1 MQDQKVKEVEQIIDR
16 YKKLYPG
23 LIYDTLAELGYPNQ
37 VCSLDIKP
45 LRDDMV
51 LAGPAFTMKGRSSDE
66 KFEEGVQIKKLL
78 SMVNEMS
85 YPSIL
90 VIDTGGDTRCAH
102 HGELL
107 AISSRAHGT
116 LGALIDGGTR
126 DSRFLLEM
134 DYPVFSRYQNPIEL
148 QGRYEMEYCQKPVQ
162 MRGTLTE
169 YVTVN
174 PGDFIFGD
182 IDGILV
188 IPKEMTLKV
197 LEKAEEYLELESLGR
212 EDLEKG
218 VDPVKV
224 WDKYE
229 KI

>member
-1 MQDQKVKEVEQIIDR
+1 MADKKVKEMEKIIER

-23 LIYDTLAELGYPNQ
+23 LIYDTLSELGYPNQ
-37 VCSLDIKP
+37 VCSIDLKP
-45 LRDDMV
+45 LRSDMV
-51 LAGPAFTMKGRSSDE
+51 LAGPAFTIKGRSSDE

-78 SMVNEMS
+78 DMVNKMS

-90 VIDTGGDTRCAH
+90 VIDTEGDTRCAH

-107 AISSRAHGT
+107 ATSSRAHGT

-126 DSRFLLEM
+126 DSRFILEM
-134 DYPVFSRYQNPIEL
+134 DYPVICRYTNPIEL
-148 QGRYEMEYCQKPVQ
+148 QGRYEIQYCQKPVKI
-162 MRGTLTE
+162 RGTLTDFVE
-169 YVTVN
+169 AK

-182 IDGILV
+182 LDGVLV
-188 IPKEMTLKV
+188 IPQEITLEV
-197 LEKAEEYLELESLGR
+197 LEKAEEFLELEDLGR
-212 EDLEKG
+212 KDLAKG
-218 VDPVKV
+218 ADPVKV